1 MGNCF
6 KLREGEKESFRKFKD
21 EDKDAYERAL
31 EALRMIFD
39 FWGIQ
44 WDPKTGSCQRTGNYE
59 ERYKNRNAKRH
70 NNLRITRVISF
81 LDVIG
86 LGRFQAPLVKYLLKE
101 SFDPKCP
108 QGADHPKSSLG
119 ADPT

>member
-44 WDPKTGSCQRTGNYE
+44 WDPKTGTCERTGNYIA
-59 ERYKNRNAKRH
+59 RYRNRQKTH
-70 NNLRITRVISF
+70 NNLRITRVMSF
-81 LDVIG
+81 LNIIG
-86 LGRFQAPLVKYLLKE
+86 HPEFQTPLMEHLLKE
-101 SFDPKCP
+101 YFDPTAP
-108 QGADHPKSSLG
+108 DHGNRNVTS
-119 ADPT
+119 